1 MVITAMAVLVRIILG
16 FILGL
21 ASPAVAAGPS
31 GGQLIVTPNTLS
43 FKVGPPPS
51 VAAAEVTVQVMV
63 PGHLPWRLTVIA
75 LGPLRTAEGSEIAAG
90 QLTWQGSP
98 GPVFVNGT
106 LSANHPQ
113 FVARGEGPKVG
124 VVRFFLKNHWD
135 LAAGQYGQRLLFNLS
150 SP

>member
-1 MVITAMAVLVRIILG
+1 MAVLARLILG

-31 GGQLIVTPNTLS
+31 GGQLIVTPNTLN
-43 FKVGPPPS
+43 FRVGTPPA
-51 VAAAEVTVQVMV
+51 VAVAEVTVQVMV
-63 PGHLPWRLTVIA
+63 PGHTPWRLTVIA
-75 LGPLRTAEGSEIAAG
+75 LGPLRTAEGSEIPAA
-90 QLTWQGSP
+90 QVTWQGSP
-98 GPVFVNGT
+98 GPLFVNGT

-113 FVARGEGPKVG
+113 ILARGEGTKVG
-124 VVRFFLKNHWD
+124 VVRFFLKNRWD

>member
-1 MVITAMAVLVRIILG
+1 MSVLARLILIG

-31 GGQLIVTPNTLS
+31 GGQLIVTPNSLN
-43 FKVGPPPS
+43 FRVGPPPA
-51 VAAAEVTVQVMV
+51 VAVAEVTVQVLV
-63 PGHLPWRLTVIA
+63 PGHTPWRLTVIA
-75 LGPLRTAEGSEIAAG
+75 LGPLRTAEGSEIPAA
-90 QLTWQGSP
+90 QVTWQGSP
-98 GPVFVNGT
+98 GPLFVNGA

-113 FVARGEGPKVG
+113 ILARGEGPKVG
-124 VVRFFLKNHWD
+124 VVRFFLKNRWD

>member
-1 MVITAMAVLVRIILG
+1 MAILTRLILG

-31 GGQLIVTPNTLS
+31 GGQLIVTPNSLN
-43 FKVGPPPS
+43 FKVGAPPA
-51 VAAAEVTVQVMV
+51 VAVAEVTVQVMV
-63 PGHLPWRLTVIA
+63 QGHLPWRLTVIA
-75 LGPLRTAEGSEIAAG
+75 LGPLRTAEGSEIPAA
-90 QLTWQGSP
+90 QVTWQGSP

-113 FVARGEGPKVG
+113 FLARGEGPKVG
-124 VVRFFLKNHWD
+124 VVRFFLKNRWD